1 MTGSADV
8 FRPAPI
14 TLSMGIVVS
23 LSHSLETE
31 GEDAFHRKGN
41 LMSTNSKGPII
52 DAPLTT
58 EAVAI
63 LGRRMSDS
71 RPEGWLNKIRYNLQF
86 VRGRGGFEISIVFIL
101 IIVTFST
108 ISAVNPQGFPFLKS
122 ENLSGVLTQSIPLLA
137 ILSIAVGILM
147 VAGEF
152 DLSLGFAI
160 TFNAIVFVRLTDM
173 YGVWVGVIGGI
184 LSGVFVALINA
195 VIVVFTRIPSF
206 IATLGMGF
214 FWGGASIFINGT
226 NAALLNPELTQ
237 DGNPFEFIF
246 AHNFGTFRSQV
257 VWLLILT
264 VIAWFFLH
272 RHKLGNHIFAVG
284 GNAAAAR
291 AISINPNRVKLL
303 SWTVYGLL
311 TGFASVLFVARIPSV
326 QPGGN
331 ATADFT
337 LFAVA
342 AAVVGGTSLLGGRG
356 SVIGMV
362 VGAALIEVIKNG
374 LILAKAPG
382 FYLQLFVGV
391 TIVIAAIFN
400 RFMEGKA
407 S

>member
-1 MTGSADV
+1 MASKQAGDKPV
-8 FRPAPI
+8 IVEPAPTAAVASGRRLSDNKPT
-14 TLSMGIVVS
+14 TLSG
-23 LSHSLETE
+23 
-31 GEDAFHRKGN
+31 
-41 LMSTNSKGPII
+41 
-52 DAPLTT
+52 
-58 EAVAI
+58 
-63 LGRRMSDS
+63 
-71 RPEGWLNKIRYNLQF
+71 KIKYNMQF
-86 VRGRGGFEISIVFIL
+86 IRGRGAFEIGIVFVVLIAVFTIL
-101 IIVTFST
+101 SLILP
-108 ISAVNPQGFPFLKS
+108 AQFPFLS
-122 ENLSGVLTQSIPLLA
+122 PNNLSGVLTQSVPLLA

-147 VAGEF
+147 IAGEF

-160 TFNAIVFVRLTDM
+160 TFNAIIFVRVAEIA
-173 YGVWVGVIGGI
+173 GPFWAIVGAIA
-184 LSGVFVALINA
+184 SGMFIALVNA
-195 VIVVFTRIPSF
+195 SIVVFTKIPSF

-226 NAALLNPELTQ
+226 NSAIVPVDMQ
-237 DGNPFEFIF
+237 DKNSWFNWVF
-246 AHNFGTFRSQV
+246 AHDFGSFRSQILWLIIIGV
-257 VWLLILT
+257 V
-264 VIAWFFLH
+264 AWFFLH

-291 AISINPNRVKLL
+291 AISIKPGAVKIY
-303 SWTVYGLL
+303 SWLIYGGLVGL
-311 TGFASVLFVARIPSV
+311 ASVIYVARIPSV

-337 LFAVA
+337 LFAIA
-342 AAVVGGTSLLGGRG
+342 AAVVGGTSLMGGRG
-356 SVIGMV
+356 SIVGMI

>member
-1 MTGSADV
+1 MA
-8 FRPAPI
+8 
-14 TLSMGIVVS
+14 
-23 LSHSLETE
+23 
-31 GEDAFHRKGN
+31 
-41 LMSTNSKGPII
+41 SKKPSPVIE
-52 DAPLTT
+52 APLTT
-58 EAVAI
+58 EAVATS
-63 LGRRMSDS
+63 GRRMSDNQ
-71 RPEGWLNKIRYNLQF
+71 PEGWLNKLRYNLQF
-86 VRGRGGFEISIVFIL
+86 VRGRGAFEIGIVFLVIIL
-101 IIVTFST
+101 VFST
-108 ISAVNPQGFPFLKS
+108 ISVINPTGFPFLKP
-122 ENLSGVLTQSIPLLA
+122 ENLSGVLTQSVPMLA

-160 TFNAIVFVRLTDM
+160 TFNAIVFVRFTDM
-173 YGVWVGVIGGI
+173 FGVWVGVLGGI
-184 LSGVFVALINA
+184 LSGVFIALVNA
-195 VIVVFTRIPSF
+195 VIVVYTRIPSF

-237 DGNPFEFIF
+237 EGNPFELIF
-246 AHNFGTFRSQV
+246 AHDFGSFRSQV

-311 TGFASVLFVARIPSV
+311 SGFASVLFVARIPSV